1 MSPMPFVVVGFYSL
15 GLGLELK
22 WWGICTL
29 LTLRT
34 IELPINQSFKYIV
47 LILIGILI
55 LYTDDGAALRELK
68 IIAFDEER
76 L

>member
-1 MSPMPFVVVGFYSL
+1 MPFVVVGFGSL
-15 GLGLELK
+15 GLGLEKLK

-29 LTLRT
+29 LNLWT
-34 IELPINQSFKYIV
+34 IEMLINQFFKDIV
-47 LILIGILI
+47 LILIGILV
-55 LYTDDGAALRELK
+55 LYTDNGAALGELK